1 MVERD
6 ARNVARAFAQLDCP
20 VEVVS
25 DIPPP
30 DGNDGDG
37 TLINFTIG
45 TRDHLNKAE
54 AKASAELWRKAVQRF
69 PKAAF
74 YICLLGYDEDPR
86 EIPEIPEAAKYVRK
100 WAHYAGLTDLDT
112 AAGSPIG
119 MAGAAFLAAC
129 GAFGE
134 DIQQKVQV
142 TKTPQ
147 N

>member
-1 MVERD
+1 MIGPGEQPREDQKVAREMVERD

-54 AKASAELWRKAVQRF
+54 AKASAELWR
-69 PKAAF
+69 
-74 YICLLGYDEDPR
+74 
-86 EIPEIPEAAKYVRK
+86 
-100 WAHYAGLTDLDT
+100 
-112 AAGSPIG
+112 
-119 MAGAAFLAAC
+119 
-129 GAFGE
+129 
-134 DIQQKVQV
+134 
-142 TKTPQ
+142 
-147 N
+147 